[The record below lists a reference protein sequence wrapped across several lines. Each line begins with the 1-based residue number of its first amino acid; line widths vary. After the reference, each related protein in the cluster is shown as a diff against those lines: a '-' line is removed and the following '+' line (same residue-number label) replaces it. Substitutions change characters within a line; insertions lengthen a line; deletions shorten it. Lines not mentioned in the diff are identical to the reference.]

1 MQTRVAIL
9 ELRQANNRTPAACN
23 NKYILGATPIVN
35 LQISQQYLQQ
45 ICQQVERHYPQESCG
60 LLLGRVVAQVNC
72 IVEIYPTENSWDEAD
87 LTAFAAVSGSASL
100 GGSRR
105 ERYAIAPQTLLQV
118 QRQARDRDLQI
129 VGVYHSHPD
138 HPASPSE
145 FDRAIACTAIL
156 LSDLIR
162 PARSG
167 SRPSELAAGRTASI
181 SRRKDSLHKRSRNRQ
196 IALKLE
202 SPQPI
207 TANRRKPRECVKF
220 V

>member
-1 MQTRVAIL
+1 MGASLAQNAMQTRVAIL

-138 HPASPSE
+138 HPAIPSE
-145 FDRAIACTAIL
+145 FDRAIAWSQYSYLIL
-156 LSDLIR
+156 SVLQGQVRDH
-162 PARSG
+162 RSW
-167 SRPSELAAGRTASI
+167 RLDEQHQFQEEKILYTNAAEI
-181 SRRKDSLHKRSRNRQ
+181 DKSL
-196 IALKLE
+196 
-202 SPQPI
+202 
-207 TANRRKPRECVKF
+207 
-220 V
+220 